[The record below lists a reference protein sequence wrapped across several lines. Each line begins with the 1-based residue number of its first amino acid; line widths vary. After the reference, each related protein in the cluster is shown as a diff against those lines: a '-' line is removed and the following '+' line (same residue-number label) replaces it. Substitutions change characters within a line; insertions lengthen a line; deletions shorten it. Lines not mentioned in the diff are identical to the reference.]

1 MFINIFH
8 RLFNLVKSM
17 FTLWLMSKYGVP
29 GTKIDIA
36 LELNKLDRN
45 IALQLKRLE
54 SRLFLET

>member
-1 MFINIFH
+1 M
-8 RLFNLVKSM
+8 VAAM

-29 GTKIDIA
+29 CTKIDIA